1 MILALIVT
9 HNRLSDLKNCIKAVQ
24 SQTLKIDKLLIIDNG
39 STDGTKK
46 YLKDNR
52 IFSIHTEN
60 LGSAGGWN
68 KGINYALIN
77 NYKYIWMMDDDGF
90 PNIDS
95 LNLLKSNI
103 TKDHSC
109 LSSLILDLNNTNTLA
124 IPLPILNKKFNPI
137 IFKFKRKIRKIS
149 DLPKTKE
156 FYNYANFFNGALIS
170 IKHIKKI
177 GNIDLNFFIYG
188 EEVDFFYRLRNVGK
202 VQTLIKSYHFHP
214 SIEKPWSRIKI
225 YYYLKNSIYLN
236 YKYLDLAFLRSLLN
250 ILAIFYRILR
260 LNGILFFFQ
269 TFKYGNVKK
278 IISAIYKG
286 FSLKIGNDYYK

>member
-95 LNLLKSNI
+95 LNLLNLQ
-103 TKDHSC
+103 HHV
-109 LSSLILDLNNTNTLA
+109 
-124 IPLPILNKKFNPI
+124 F
-137 IFKFKRKIRKIS
+137 
-149 DLPKTKE
+149 
-156 FYNYANFFNGALIS
+156 
-170 IKHIKKI
+170 
-177 GNIDLNFFIYG
+177 
-188 EEVDFFYRLRNVGK
+188 
-202 VQTLIKSYHFHP
+202 
-214 SIEKPWSRIKI
+214 
-225 YYYLKNSIYLN
+225 
-236 YKYLDLAFLRSLLN
+236 
-250 ILAIFYRILR
+250 
-260 LNGILFFFQ
+260 
-269 TFKYGNVKK
+269 
-278 IISAIYKG
+278 
-286 FSLKIGNDYYK
+286 